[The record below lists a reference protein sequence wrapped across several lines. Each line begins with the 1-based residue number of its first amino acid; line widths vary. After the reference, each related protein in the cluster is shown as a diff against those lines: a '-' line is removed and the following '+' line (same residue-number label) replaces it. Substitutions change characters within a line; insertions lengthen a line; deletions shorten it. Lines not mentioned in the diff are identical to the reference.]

1 MTKSLTDLRTQARK
15 ALDELYERIS
25 GGPRTPDVGA
35 KASRLL
41 ALFDAEDEHRRHGHR
56 ELIEE
61 RAWEI
66 ARRAGVEEIY
76 SYHVLQ
82 AFVELFN
89 QDPTFKA
96 ATHAH
101 VDRLDW
107 PRRGST

>member
-1 MTKSLTDLRTQARK
+1 MTSLTELRVQARK
-15 ALDELYERIS
+15 SLDELYERTS
-25 GGPRTPDVGA
+25 GGPRTRKVGA

-56 ELIEE
+56 DLIEQ

-66 ARRAGVEEIY
+66 ARRAGVDEIY

-82 AFVELFN
+82 AFVQLF
-89 QDPTFKA
+89 DEVPTFKE

-101 VDRLDW
+101 VNRLDW
-107 PRRGST
+107 GGA